1 MKILTLLKEMRGFT
15 PNEQSIAAY
24 VLQHPENC
32 LSLSIHELARA
43 AFTSHSAVVRLT
55 QKLGLA
61 GFKEFKI
68 KLAQELQQSLQ
79 QISGVD
85 PNLPFGVH
93 ESSIQVA
100 KGMAELLKETIEKTF
115 VLLDHELLNRSAEM
129 LNRAKRIFMFAL
141 GDSQIRAQSFQNK
154 LIKINKYAIIATE
167 LAEWAQHTVNMTPED
182 CAVFLTYHSKSPIY
196 LKAAR
201 HLKNTG
207 VPMLTITSSAR
218 SELAALSTVCIQ
230 VPNDELS
237 YTKIGTFSSQ
247 IAFEYVLN
255 VLYSC
260 IYKLDYSK
268 NRQTALQSLT
278 AFQAFDMMQNL

>member
-55 QKLGLA
+55 RKLGLA

-85 PNLPFGVH
+85 PNLPFQVH

-115 VLLDHELLNRSAEM
+115 VLLDDELLNRSAEM
-129 LNRAKRIFMFAL
+129 LNRAKRIFIFAL

-167 LAEWAQHTVNMTPED
+167 LAEWAHHTVNMTPED
-182 CAVFLTYHSKSPIY
+182 CAVFLTYHNKSPIY

-201 HLKNTG
+201 HLKNSG
-207 VPMLTITSSAR
+207 APILTITSSAR
-218 SELAALSTVCIQ
+218 SELAALSTICIQ

-237 YTKIGTFSSQ
+237 YAKIGTFSSQ

-260 IYKLDYSK
+260 IYKIDYPK
-268 NRQTALQSLT
+268 NRQTALQSLS
-278 AFQAFDMMQNL
+278 AFRTFDMMQDI